1 MKRTIIK
8 IDEDLCNGCGS
19 CIIGCHEGAL
29 QLIDGK
35 ARLISELFCDGLGAC
50 IGECP
55 VDAIILEEREAE
67 PYDEI
72 KVMERISKNGEK
84 TILAHMNHLKEH
96 NEMGYFKQAADFLY
110 DNNITINYS
119 NLTKKE
125 ETKTMSHNHE
135 GGSQCGCPGSKTMDF
150 RAEDAVAETADV
162 KAKSQLR
169 QWPIQMHLVS
179 PNAPYFQNA
188 DVLIAAD
195 CTAFALGSMHNDL
208 IKGKSIAI
216 ACPKLDSDMEIYV
229 DKMKAMVDDAKI
241 NTLTVAIMEVPCCG
255 GLLSMAKQAMEK
267 ATRKVPI
274 KLLVVGIQGD
284 IQKEMWV

>member
-8 IDEDLCNGCGS
+8 IDEDLCNGCGN
-19 CIIGCHEGAL
+19 CIVGCHEGAL
-29 QLIDGK
+29 QLIEGK

-96 NEMGYFKQAADFLY
+96 NEMGYLKQAVDYLH
-110 DNNITINYS
+110 DNNIIINFS
-119 NLTKKE
+119 SLTKKE
-125 ETKTMSHNHE
+125 ETQTMSHDHH

-150 RAEDAVAETADV
+150 RAEDAAVETNDV

-169 QWPIQMHLVS
+169 QWPIQMHLIS

-195 CTAFALGSMHNDL
+195 CTAFAMGSLHNDL
-208 IKGKSIAI
+208 MKGKSIAI

-229 DKMKAMVDDAKI
+229 DKMKAMIDDAKI

-255 GLLSMAKQAMEK
+255 GLLRMAQQATEK

-274 KLLVVGIQGD
+274 KLIVLGIQGE